1 MTSPFG
7 PLTLIVNPRAG
18 RRRAGAAL
26 PAIELALRSLDLD
39 HRVCTTAGP
48 GDATRLARQALEGG
62 SRFLVA
68 VGGDGTVNEVVNGMI
83 AGDRALVPD
92 SVLGV
97 VAAGSGSDFIR
108 TVGVPAEAAR
118 GARILAGTQVT
129 ELDVGKV
136 TYRDGEG
143 RPAVRYF
150 ANIAEAGLGGST
162 ARWAARLPAVLGTA
176 RYFIAFWLTLPS
188 FQVGSVRVEV
198 DGHGAYQGRAVN
210 VVVANCRFFGGGM
223 QVSPRSDPSD
233 ATLEAAVFTG
243 PKTDSFTM
251 LPKVYRGRH
260 LPHPN
265 IVELKGRRVDV
276 EAQPPLHIEA
286 DGEVLG
292 TTPTSVEVLTRV
304 LQVKVAE

>member
-1 MTSPFG
+1 MASPFG
-7 PLTLIVNPRAG
+7 PPTLIVNPGAG

-26 PAIELALRSLDLD
+26 PAIERTLRSLDLD
-39 HRVCTTAGP
+39 YQVRTTAGP

-68 VGGDGTVNEVVNGMI
+68 VGGDGTINEVVNGMI
-83 AGDRALVPD
+83 AHDRALVPD
-92 SVLGV
+92 CVLGV

-108 TVGVPAEAAR
+108 TLGLPRQAERAAR
-118 GARILAGTQVT
+118 LLAGGEVR

-136 TYRDGEG
+136 SYRDGQG
-143 RPAVRYF
+143 RQAVRYF

-162 ARWAARLPAVLGTA
+162 ARRAARLPPVLGTA
-176 RYFIAFWLTLPS
+176 RYFLAFWLTLPS
-188 FQVGSVRVEV
+188 FQAGSARVEV
-198 DGHGAYQGRAVN
+198 DGQGEYEGRAVN

-233 ATLEAAVFTG
+233 GAVEAAVFTG

-265 IVELKGRRVDV
+265 IVEMKGGRVGI

-292 TTPTSVEVLTRV
+292 TTPATVEVLARA
-304 LQVKVAE
+304 LKVKV